1 MITTDTVFIRG
12 WIVHLCVD
20 DDNHLNLN
28 IHNEDGTE
36 IFDNS
41 EDNSGEN
48 EIAFRLTSQQ
58 IEDDYKQFG
67 DPV

>member
-1 MITTDTVFIRG
+1 MITVDTMVIRG
-12 WIVHLCVD
+12 WIVSAIVD
-20 DDNHLNLN
+20 EDNHLNLY
-28 IHNEDGTE
+28 IRNEDGTE

-41 EDNSGEN
+41 EDNAGEN
-48 EIAFRLTSQQ
+48 EISFRLTSQQ